1 MFKMK
6 KNFKSFCFLTEPVT
20 GNNNRQ
26 LLSGIDKIIRQL
38 DQLKIDV
45 QLDDPNIAS
54 TKTNTD
60 TIKADVATIK
70 TTANSTKTNTDTIK
84 SDVSNIKTKTA
95 DIYTLLDNRLVEK
108 QWITRADYDALV
120 LAGEVDP
127 EVLYIVIESQSNS

>member
-45 QLDDPNIAS
+45 QLDDPNIGNIS
-54 TKTNTD
+54 SKTD
-60 TIKADVATIK
+60 SIK
-70 TTANSTKTNTDTIK
+70 SNTDTIK
-84 SDVSNIKTKTA
+84 SDVTAIKTNTANTKTSVDTA
-95 DIYTLLDNRLVEK
+95 NTTATNIYTLLDNRLVK
-108 QWITRADYDALV
+108 KLWITRADYDAL
-120 LAGEVDP
+120 ATKDP
-127 EVLYIVIESQSNS
+127 EILYIVIESQSNS